1 MSAKIVISK
10 EVFSRMVEAN
20 LINTDVLD
28 MYFVLTEFDSQYDG
42 KLLIALQPRVDWKD
56 LIIE

>member
-10 EVFSRMVEAN
+10 EVFAKMLEVN
-20 LINTDVLD
+20 LINEETLD
-28 MYFVLTEFDSQYDG
+28 TFFVITEFESQYDG

-56 LIIE
+56 LIPE